1 MKKII
6 FGMLLAVCMMVIVMP
21 MTVYAKRWCEICNNW
36 QDTTVIW
43 KYGDEEHHLGFSTC
57 KKCGTTVESG
67 WEYHSGSGTATCTR
81 GITCDVCG
89 SQYGV
94 LGHDYKL
101 ISTRPAMCLLAGT
114 RLYQCSRC
122 SDSYSEP
129 ILHQDTIWKRSCI
142 PKLPALKK
150 ESSPIYAGITAV
162 TFTPSESMPQ
172 GTTGTQTG
180 LRMKTIIGISAMSAT
195 KKKMFPC
202 TLGIAVRSPFLQP
215 VQHQGKKHTPVL
227 YAATE

>member
-101 ISTRPAMCLLAGT
+101 ISTRPAASLPAPAFISAAAAATLI
-114 RLYQCSRC
+114 LN
-122 SDSYSEP
+122 P
-129 ILHQDTIWKRSCI
+129 FLHQDTIWKRSCI

>member
-1 MKKII
+1 MMYAAVNMV
-6 FGMLLAVCMMVIVMP
+6 FLA
-21 MTVYAKRWCEICNNW
+21 
-36 QDTTVIW
+36 TTTNLSVPDLRCASLPAPAFI
-43 KYGDEEHHLGFSTC
+43 SAAAA
-57 KKCGTTVESG
+57 
-67 WEYHSGSGTATCTR
+67 AT
-81 GITCDVCG
+81 
-89 SQYGV
+89 
-94 LGHDYKL
+94 L
-101 ISTRPAMCLLAGT
+101 ILNPF
-114 RLYQCSRC
+114 
-122 SDSYSEP
+122 
-129 ILHQDTIWKRSCI
+129 LHQDTIWKRSCI

>member
-1 MKKII
+1 MYAAVNMV
-6 FGMLLAVCMMVIVMP
+6 FLA
-21 MTVYAKRWCEICNNW
+21 
-36 QDTTVIW
+36 TTTNLSVPDLRHASLPAPAFI
-43 KYGDEEHHLGFSTC
+43 SAAAA
-57 KKCGTTVESG
+57 
-67 WEYHSGSGTATCTR
+67 AT
-81 GITCDVCG
+81 
-89 SQYGV
+89 
-94 LGHDYKL
+94 L
-101 ISTRPAMCLLAGT
+101 ILNPF
-114 RLYQCSRC
+114 
-122 SDSYSEP
+122 
-129 ILHQDTIWKRSCI
+129 LHQDTIWKRSCI